1 MSEQIPLLYQC
12 RRFHSNGRTNKS
24 RLRQLLIRNELF
36 FNSPKS
42 IMLLLNAGFL
52 PYLKEMLSTT
62 TTHPLP
68 TSLIADSIEN
78 SIDSQKFFVNQL
90 KEKFKNRFFITCL
103 SEKKNHLLMLAH
115 YADNHKGYF
124 IEFDFLS
131 NSQQLEEWVEVCIN
145 FYP

>member
-42 IMLLLNAGFL
+42 IMPLLNAGFL

-68 TSLIADSIEN
+68 TS
-78 SIDSQKFFVNQL
+78 
-90 KEKFKNRFFITCL
+90 
-103 SEKKNHLLMLAH
+103 
-115 YADNHKGYF
+115 
-124 IEFDFLS
+124 
-131 NSQQLEEWVEVCIN
+131 
-145 FYP
+145 